1 MFKCRLRSSRF
12 ICNHLIKLEI
22 QLLIVYTQIYR
33 NYSDNPEE
41 YEMIRVHDSLKS
53 VQNET
58 KLVVRSAR
66 SLKDREV
73 AVKLFLLEVTK
84 HDFFRPI
91 MVSIVA
97 KGMTVRQF
105 KEQVVEEAYEQGVD
119 VNLNADRSEKSGVL

>member
-1 MFKCRLRSSRF
+1 MFKCHLRSSRF
-12 ICNHLIKLEI
+12 ICNHFIKLEI

-66 SLKDREV
+66 SLKDGQV
-73 AVKLFLLEVTK
+73 AVKLSLLEVAK

-91 MVSIVA
+91 MDSIVA

-119 VNLNADRSEKSGVL
+119 VKLNADRSEKSGVL